1 MRITGNGK
9 STFINYLLGKNCD
22 IQFISHSEKSFR
34 SITYS
39 NYLFPVCYKNL
50 EGFEVNKKDQK
61 LKIEETLCNNIKS

>member
-1 MRITGNGK
+1 MRITGYGK

-39 NYLFPVCYKNL
+39 NYSVCYKNL
-50 EGFEVNKKDQK
+50 EGFEVNKTDQK